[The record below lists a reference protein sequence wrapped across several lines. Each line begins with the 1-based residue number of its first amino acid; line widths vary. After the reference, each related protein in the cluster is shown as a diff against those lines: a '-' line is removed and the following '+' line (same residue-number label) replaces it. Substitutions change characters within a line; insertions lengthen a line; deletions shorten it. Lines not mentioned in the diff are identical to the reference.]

1 MNELPRDIARLL
13 AQDVE
18 AVCRELLPNGKR
30 VGQEWVTGDS
40 DDSAGS
46 SLKVRLSGPKA
57 GLWADFGGEEKGDL
71 LGLWCACRHISLGKA
86 IKEAKRFLKI
96 EDIKPQPIR
105 ENQYQRPK
113 RNPAWR
119 AVAKKPEPAAPDA
132 EEAPPIPDSPVTAY
146 LKSRGITE
154 ETMRAFRLGEMAGNA
169 PPFHKLQ
176 DNPGTIVFPS
186 FRVNDDAPAE
196 LISVKYLALK
206 RDIGKDGKDIKHT
219 QLSGSGFESVLFGWQ
234 ALDSMT
240 RTVVLTEGEID
251 CLSLHQLGFSA
262 LSLPMGGGGGEKQ
275 KWVLNEYPFLERFDD
290 IYLCTDMDK
299 SGLEAKMELVERL
312 GRHRCKLVNLPYKDA
327 NECLKQGV
335 TLKEFALCFKAADTL
350 APPDLK
356 SPREFADQVRALNNP
371 SSMTAVG
378 LPLPW
383 LHTYA
388 FNKFA
393 FRPGEF
399 SMWSG
404 YLGSGKTT
412 LLSYTLINAINFN
425 PDTVC
430 CIASLEMPGAV
441 TVLKFCRQITAQE
454 QPTDAELETAYSW
467 MDDKMY
473 IYDKLGDSPMVDILN
488 VFLYARRRYNATQF
502 VVDSMMMLGIRED
515 DWSKQATI
523 AKTLVKFARDHS
535 CHVHL
540 VAHPK
545 KAKDGAQ
552 EAESLDIK
560 GSGTMTNV
568 ANNILIVWLNKK
580 KKLARADQELR
591 GIPVPYDLEQE
602 PDAVLTIDKN
612 RATGWTAKI
621 PLWFDRPSEQFLS
634 SSGKAPTVYAPT
646 IAAPDVI
653 ETEPTFGV

>member
-1 MNELPRDIARLL
+1 MNELPRDISRKL
-13 AQDVE
+13 AADAE
-18 AVCRELLPNGKR
+18 AVCRFLLDKGKK
-30 VGQEWVTGDS
+30 VGLEWVVGDT
-40 DDSAGS
+40 DNNAGS
-46 SLKVRLSGPKA
+46 SLKVHLSGERA
-57 GLWADFGGEEKGDL
+57 GLWADFAGSEKGDL
-71 LGLWCACRHISLGKA
+71 LDLWCACRHISLGKA
-86 IKEAKRFLKI
+86 INEAKRFLKI

-105 ENQYQRPK
+105 ENQYRRPK

-119 AVAKKPEPAAPDA
+119 AVAKKVDPAPDA

-186 FRVNDDAPAE
+186 FRVNDDGPAE

-206 RDIGKDGKDIKHT
+206 RDIGKDGKEIKHT

-234 ALDSMT
+234 ALDPVT

-251 CLSLHQLGFSA
+251 TLTLHQLGFSA
-262 LSLPMGGGGGEKQ
+262 LSVPLGGGGGDKQ

-335 TLKEFALCFKAADTL
+335 TLKEFAICFRDADTL
-350 APPDLK
+350 APAELK
-356 SPREFADQVRALNNP
+356 TARDFADQVRALNNP
-371 SSMTAVG
+371 ASMAVVG

-383 LHTYA
+383 PHTYA
-388 FNKFA
+388 YNKFA

-399 SMWSG
+399 TIWSG
-404 YLGSGKTT
+404 YLGHGKTT
-412 LLSYTLINAINFN
+412 LLSHVLINAISL
-425 PDTVC
+425 DSVC

-441 TVLKFCRQITAQE
+441 SVLKFCRQITTQE
-454 QPTDAELETAYSW
+454 QPTDTELDAAFNW
-467 MDDKMY
+467 LGDKMY
-473 IYDKLGDSPMVDILN
+473 IYDKVGDAPLPDILN
-488 VFLYARRRYNATQF
+488 VFQYARQRYAATQL
-502 VVDSMMMLGIRED
+502 VIDSLMMLGIGED
-515 DWSKQATI
+515 DLNKQA
-523 AKTLVKFARDHS
+523 KVGKQLMKFARDHH

-540 VAHPK
+540 VAHPR
-545 KAKDGAQ
+545 KAKDSAQ
-552 EAESLDIK
+552 EAVSSDVK
-560 GSGTMTNV
+560 GSGTLTNI
-568 ANNILIVWLNKK
+568 ANNVLLVWQNKK
-580 KKLARADQELR
+580 KAMAKRDQELR

-634 SSGKAPTVYAPT
+634 SSGKAPTLYAPT
-646 IAAPDVI
+646 IPAPDVI
-653 ETEPTFGV
+653 ETEPSFEV

>member
-30 VGQEWVTGDS
+30 VGHEWVTGDS

-46 SLKVRLSGPKA
+46 SLKVCLSGPKT

-86 IKEAKRFLKI
+86 INEAKRFLKI

-119 AVAKKPEPAAPDA
+119 AVAKQVEPAPDA

-154 ETMRAFRLGEMAGNA
+154 ETMRAFRLGEMAGDQY
-169 PPFHKLQ
+169 PFNTLK

-186 FRVNDDAPAE
+186 FRVHDDLPAE

-206 RDIGKDGKDIKHT
+206 RDIGKDGKEIKHFKE
-219 QLSGSGFESVLFGWQ
+219 SGINFESVLFGWQ
-234 ALDSMT
+234 ALDPIT
-240 RTVVLTEGEID
+240 RTVVLTEGQID
-251 CLSLHQLGFSA
+251 TLTLHQLGFSA
-262 LSLPMGGGGGEKQ
+262 LSLPSGGGGGDKQ
-275 KWVLNEYPFLERFDD
+275 KWVLNEYPYLERFDD
-290 IYLCTDMDK
+290 IYLSMDMDK
-299 SGLEAKMELVERL
+299 AGTEAATELVERL
-312 GRHRCKLVNLPYKDA
+312 GRHRCKIVKLPFKDA

-335 TLKEFALCFKAADTL
+335 TLKELAICFRDADPL
-350 APPDLK
+350 APADLK
-356 SPREFADQVRALNNP
+356 SPRAFADQVRALNNP

-399 SMWSG
+399 TVWSG

-412 LLSYTLINAINFN
+412 LLSYTLINSISFN

-441 TVLKFCRQITAQE
+441 TVLKMCRQITAQE
-454 QPTDAELETAYSW
+454 QPTDTELETAYSW
-467 MDDKMY
+467 LDDKMY
-473 IYDKLGDSPMVDILN
+473 IYDKLGDSPMADILN

-602 PDAVLTIDKN
+602 PDAVLTVDKN

-634 SSGKAPTVYAPT
+634 SSGKAPTVYAMAIP
-646 IAAPDVI
+646 APDVI
-653 ETEPTFGV
+653 ETEPSFGV